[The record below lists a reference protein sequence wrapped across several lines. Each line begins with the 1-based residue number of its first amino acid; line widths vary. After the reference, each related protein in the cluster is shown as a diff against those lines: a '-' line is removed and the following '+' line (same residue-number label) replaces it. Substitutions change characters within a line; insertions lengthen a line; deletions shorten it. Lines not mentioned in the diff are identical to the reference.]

1 MLNSWWKSGGQ
12 VGVLKSKIK
21 WQPLFLTAISPET
34 PPVSQE
40 GEWIHERKILNH
52 FWGLCLCNPLT
63 WIPAIHFL
71 PPSPTFQCCY
81 IEVLACELFGHML
94 KPECL
99 PVSSDLSFF
108 NDKTHLYRVWLWH
121 SLMAADRHP
130 RIFHLRKH
138 DSFSTLGHS
147 ILIHLFTLSCYL
159 PCNIFCKSAY
169 AFVDLG
175 NIKLIK
181 VYSVLTLYIK
191 ILLS

>member
-1 MLNSWWKSGGQ
+1 MTASLFNGYLSRDTSSFSRGRMNSWEKNF
-12 VGVLKSKIK
+12 K
-21 WQPLFLTAISPET
+21 PLLRT
-34 PPVSQE
+34 VSLQS
-40 GEWIHERKILNH
+40 
-52 FWGLCLCNPLT
+52 LT
-63 WIPAIHFL
+63 WVPAIHFL
-71 PPSPTFQCCY
+71 PPSPTFQCCC

-108 NDKTHLYRVWLWH
+108 NDKTHFCRVWLWH

-138 DSFSTLGHS
+138 DSFGALGHS